1 MVSAEDI
8 LIRIRGQDS
17 TSSAFGSIQSR
28 AGALKTAVGGAMTAM
43 SASMLGYAKSA
54 VDSAM
59 TAEQEWMKFGN
70 AVNNTGGNWEQ
81 QSTEIKKWVRDYSNS
96 MGRSVADTR
105 SAMTT
110 YLNMGMSLQESQ
122 DAMKATSNYAAQM
135 GMSQEDAATQLQKA
149 FMGSGRALKA
159 LGLDIKNYKDESTG
173 AIDRQKLLNDV
184 LQRTGGAADKYANT
198 TTAKFQRLNNVLASL
213 KTDFGAALMDA
224 ISPLI
229 PVVQGFLN
237 VINGLPGPVKT
248 VGFAAIALGA
258 GIGIIAG
265 PLTSVIGLMEM
276 LGFTLPTISGLMG
289 VLGTETAALSA
300 EELALAAAEA
310 GLTMEEIAGAAAHA
324 SNGVAIGA
332 EGAAAAGASGGF
344 WAMAAA
350 ELAALWPVLLI
361 IAAIAAF
368 IVIVEQIG
376 EALGWWTDFGTMI
389 DAIRAG
395 VMRLWEAFINSP
407 QVQGILA
414 AIQSAFQALW
424 NAVKPIFD
432 WLGAAWNNLFSSDG
446 AGSGGPDVVGAII
459 NAFATL
465 GSIASQV
472 FSIIQAGWNI
482 MMSVISPVVTMIQT
496 VVNIIGQLMNGQ
508 ISLEQAVVGIFTAI
522 GTMYQQIGT
531 VLLALAQRVV
541 TFFIQQL
548 MKLPGMIGQVLQQI
562 GSSFTGILGGIAGNV
577 GNTAKRI
584 GSSIYNGIVGRIR
597 NVGGGVSSA
606 LSSLGG
612 RVSSAGSTVVSRAR
626 SIGNGVR
633 NAIVNGIR
641 NAPARVTQ
649 ILRQIAVRILSIR
662 GAIVARAR
670 SIASGIRNGI
680 LNRIGSIPGRIGGII
695 GSIPGR
701 IVSAA
706 GAVAGAA
713 ASLASQAVNS
723 VVSGFSGLAGK
734 VYQEFVNI
742 GNKIR
747 ESVSSAVSAATSF
760 GNDIKN
766 AVLGALGIA
775 SPGIIQ
781 KKIAIEF
788 ADIPGRISE
797 SITAVSRSAR
807 DYAKGIL
814 TGFGNP
820 TLTGNLNLNPNVI
833 GQGQLMQGLAN
844 NPFVTLPGSQVINTG
859 SMSGL
864 VGSNTYTPAGNGQG
878 NVTIIVSEGA
888 VQLDARNL
896 TTKESKQVMINALE
910 GLDMIN
916 NINIRGD
923 YGY

>member
-1 MVSAEDI
+1 MVGLEDI
-8 LIRIRGQDS
+8 LIRLRGQDNTGS
-17 TSSAFGSIQSR
+17 AFSSAQQK
-28 AGALKTAVGGAMTAM
+28 AGALKTAVGGAATMM

-54 VDSAM
+54 VDAAVS
-59 TAEQEWMKFGN
+59 AEQGWMKFGN
-70 AVNNTGGNWEQ
+70 SVKNTGGNWEQ
-81 QSTEIKKWVRDYSNS
+81 QSDSIKKWVKDYSNS

-105 SAMTT
+105 AAMTT
-110 YLNMGMSLQESQ
+110 YMNMGMSLQDSQ
-122 DAMKATSNYAAQM
+122 KAMEATSNYAAQM
-135 GMSQEDAATQLQKA
+135 GMSQEEAAGQLQKA
-149 FMGSGRALKA
+149 FMGNGRALKS
-159 LGLDIKNYKDESTG
+159 LGLDIKNYKDSTTG
-173 AIDRQKLLNDV
+173 AIDRQKLLNDI
-184 LQRTGGAADKYANT
+184 LQRTGGAASNYANS
-198 TTAKFQRLNNVLASL
+198 TAGKFQRLNNVLASL
-213 KTDFGAALMDA
+213 KTDFGLALIDA
-224 ISPLI
+224 ITPLI

-258 GIGIIAG
+258 GIGVIAG

-276 LGFTLPTISGLMG
+276 LGFTLPTIGGLMG
-289 VLGTETAALSA
+289 MLGAETAALSA

-361 IAAIAAF
+361 IAAVAAF

-407 QVQGILA
+407 QVQGVLA
-414 AIQSAFQALW
+414 GIQAAFQALW

-482 MMSVISPVVTMIQT
+482 MMSVISPVITMIQT
-496 VVNIIGQLMNGQ
+496 VVGIIGQLMNGQ

-522 GTMYQQIGT
+522 GSMYQQIYS
-531 VLLALAQRVV
+531 LLFALAQRVV

-548 MKLPGMIGQVLQQI
+548 MKLPGMIGQVLQQV
-562 GSSFTGILGGIAGNV
+562 GSSFTGILGGIAGSV
-577 GNTAKRI
+577 GGTAKRI

-606 LSSLGG
+606 LSGLGA
-612 RVSSAGSTVVSRAR
+612 RVSTAGSTIISRAR
-626 SIGNGVR
+626 MIGNSVR
-633 NAIVNGIR
+633 NAIVNGVR
-641 NAPARVTQ
+641 TAPTRVTQ
-649 ILRQIAVRILSIR
+649 ILRQIAVRIVSLR

-670 SIASGIRNGI
+670 SIASGLRNGI
-680 LNRIGSIPGRIGGII
+680 LSRLGSIPGRIGSII

-701 IVSAA
+701 IASAA

-723 VVSGFSGLAGK
+723 VVSGFSGLAGR

-742 GNKIR
+742 GNRIR
-747 ESVSSAVSAATSF
+747 DAVSSAVSAATSF

-766 AVLGALGIA
+766 AVLSALHIA

-788 ADIPGRISE
+788 ADIPGRIRE
-797 SITAVSRSAR
+797 SIGSVTRSAK

-820 TLTGNLNLNPNVI
+820 SIAGNLDLNPNI
-833 GQGQLMQGLAN
+833 NGQLPSMHGLVN
-844 NPFVTLPGSQVINTG
+844 NPFLNNAIGPGSV
-859 SMSGL
+859 SGL
-864 VGSNTYTPAGNGQG
+864 ASSNTFTPTTNNGG

-896 TTKESKQVMINALE
+896 TTNESKRVLINALE
-910 GLDMIN
+910 GLDMIR
-916 NINIRGD
+916 NIDIQGD